1 MCVDTKRK
9 DAGPPPGRAR
19 APPAPAPGPRGPP
32 GEGSF
37 GVYEPRGHA
46 DALVERVL
54 GLLLNK
60 NKEKL
65 EERIDEFKDNK
76 LGLLLWFEK
85 MY

>member
-1 MCVDTKRK
+1 M
-9 DAGPPPGRAR
+9 GGFLLEE
-19 APPAPAPGPRGPP
+19 